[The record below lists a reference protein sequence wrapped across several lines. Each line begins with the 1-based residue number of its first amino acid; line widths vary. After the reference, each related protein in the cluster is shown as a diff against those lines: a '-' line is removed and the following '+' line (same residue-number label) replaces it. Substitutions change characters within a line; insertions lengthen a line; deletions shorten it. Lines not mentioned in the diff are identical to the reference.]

1 MGDRTEELKRTLDE
15 AVAEYAWLVLLY
27 QALPLTDYS
36 ELGTGNAWYNKTS
49 LEGQQQHTSEG
60 LLRIGDR
67 LLTNTW
73 SMGLEE

>member
-1 MGDRTEELKRTLDE
+1 MKRERERECSSPTIG
-15 AVAEYAWLVLLY
+15 
-27 QALPLTDYS
+27 
-36 ELGTGNAWYNKTS
+36 GTGNAWYNKTS